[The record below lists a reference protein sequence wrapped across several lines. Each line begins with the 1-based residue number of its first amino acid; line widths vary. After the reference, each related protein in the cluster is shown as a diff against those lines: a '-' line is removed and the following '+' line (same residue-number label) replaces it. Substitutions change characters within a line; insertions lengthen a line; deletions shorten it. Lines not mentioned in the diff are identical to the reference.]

1 MVFGP
6 PGYISILT
14 ISKVLRVL
22 LYMKAGILSTD
33 TFLVEWKRAV
43 YITIDYR
50 VLATNRWCIYKTN
63 IVCAAEGDSVCFDH
77 SWATPT
83 RKFWNRMFPSMLLAV
98 FSCGCGFFLLDPPK
112 KENAYHLCGQNICY
126 PQIAINSCSWTQT
139 FPVDGGKI
147 SMGKPIR

>member
-83 RKFWNRMFPSMLLAV
+83 RKFWNRMFPQHVACSFFMWVWVLFVGSPQKRKCIPLVWSKHML
-98 FSCGCGFFLLDPPK
+98 SSNSNKFLFMNTNLPSWWR
-112 KENAYHLCGQNICY
+112 ENLHG
-126 PQIAINSCSWTQT
+126 
-139 FPVDGGKI
+139 
-147 SMGKPIR
+147 